1 MNWHKTHFAFINYS
15 LLSML
20 PLKRSSTPAVMEGSV
35 ERISLHN
42 SIHSWAINSSAKDKY
57 SPCFGFDYEVLLV
70 DGTLNS
76 SGLIWTLKVP
86 FHGGAF
92 LLKVEILC
100 RCSSVRIVAI

>member
-1 MNWHKTHFAFINYS
+1 
-15 LLSML
+15 ML

-42 SIHSWAINSSAKDKY
+42 SIHSWAINSSPKNKH
-57 SPCFGFDYEVLLV
+57 SPRFGFDYEVLLV

-86 FHGGAF
+86 FDGGAF
-92 LLKVEILC
+92 LLKVEVL
-100 RCSSVRIVAI
+100 